1 MRKLVVLLVL
11 AMPLFA
17 QQEAAPGIHLIR
29 GRFTPGTQPDGNT
42 VILRAP
48 DGLIVVDTG
57 RHAAHTESII
67 AFAKSA
73 NVPVKVVINTHW
85 HLDHIGGNPA
95 IRRAFP
101 AARIYASDALGGAMS
116 GFLANYK
123 KQLEE
128 MLAQQENEAFRKEL
142 AIINSG
148 NALAPDE
155 VIKSSAAMTI
165 AGRPLR
171 VELEKDSVTAGD
183 VWLFD
188 AASGVVIAG
197 DLVTLPVPFLDT
209 ACATRWKESLDRIAK
224 TDFELL
230 IPGHGPPLTRRQFDV
245 YRTAYERL
253 LACKDK
259 CVDAWISDAAPLI
272 PGEDREFT
280 RTVMDYYTGVLA
292 HQRQECA
299 PGASAASTSSAART
313 P

>member
-1 MRKLVVLLVL
+1 MRKLVLLL
-11 AMPLFA
+11 ALATRLVAA
-17 QQEAAPGIHLIR
+17 QEVVPGIHLIR
-29 GRFTPGTQPDGNT
+29 GKFVPGTQPDGNT

-57 RHAAHTESII
+57 RHAAHTESIV
-67 AFAKSA
+67 AFAKEA
-73 NVPVKVVINTHW
+73 NVPVKAVVNTHW
-85 HLDHIGGNPA
+85 HLDHIGGNPL
-95 IRRAFP
+95 IRSNFP
-101 AARIYASDALGGAMS
+101 DARVYASDALAGART

-128 MLAQQENEAFRKEL
+128 MLAKEENAAFRKEL
-142 AIINSG
+142 ALIDSG
-148 NALAPDE
+148 KALAPDE

-188 AASGVVIAG
+188 PATGVLIAG

-209 ACATRWKESLDRIAK
+209 ACATRWKGSLDRLWE

-230 IPGHGPPLTRRQFDV
+230 IPGHGPPLTRRQFAT
-245 YRTAYERL
+245 YRNAYARL
-253 LACKDK
+253 LACKEK
-259 CVDAWISDAAPLI
+259 CAEAWVADIGSLISS
-272 PGEDREFT
+272 GEQAFT
-280 RTVMDYYTGVLA
+280 RDLMNYYVDVLA
-292 HQRQECA
+292 RQRQECA